1 LEFKTGCGTH
11 LKLSAARTAIE
22 NKDRGKM
29 MKGFVKREKFVT
41 FSILAVTMTAALFV
55 TACGS
60 SSSGGSK
67 PPVVGGIT
75 VYPDSATI
83 SENSTAQFTAYSGA
97 MVLAPTWNV
106 VSGTGT
112 ISGAGLFS
120 APGTTET
127 DTIQAV
133 SGSNASPQITIN
145 VVATQPVA
153 VSPAAVAVPAGATQ
167 QFTSPAGCAST
178 TWSVTSNLSAN
189 PGTITNGATN
199 CGLYTAPLSP
209 PPPGTVTIT
218 AMSGGNSGTSTVTI
232 LFSNA
237 SLNSLANG
245 ANTQPYAIS
254 YSAHNGSSFLFVAG
268 SFIADGNGNITGG
281 TEDINTSGATGP
293 TSTSI
298 SPSTYTVGP
307 DGRTTANITTGQ
319 GTGVVW
325 QFVLTSNQHAL
336 TIRFDKSASGSGT
349 IDQQNPE
356 QFGEAFALGNY
367 AFGLSGVDGKGHR
380 TGTAGRVFANGNDTF
395 PMGSGILDLN
405 DSGATTTP
413 TNVTDSELQG
423 GFTTPDPST
432 GRGTLT
438 LNCPSFEDVLGANTG
453 IPGTL
458 NFVYYVVDN
467 THLKVVESDSVAA
480 LGGDFYA
487 APATTVNMSGNQ
499 AFTVEGVDTRGHRY
513 GMGGAFGSSGTG
525 VLDLNDDGTLTSP
538 PTSGT
543 NVSSASPSVNANTG
557 QIELAI
563 NLTSGTDY
571 QFAAYLFNYTTAS
584 GLPSTGAFLLETDSN
599 VGVGS
604 GISYTQTGAAVPQGS
619 FGLNLTGVGLND
631 GGEQDI
637 EGQVTTASA
646 GTVTGTVDIND
657 VANSGNLISGEPLTS
672 ASAIAIVGI
681 DGRGN
686 PLTLAN
692 KFETNVLSYY
702 VVDANTIL
710 LVEMDP
716 LRVMTGTMALQF

>member
-1 LEFKTGCGTH
+1 
-11 LKLSAARTAIE
+11 
-22 NKDRGKM
+22 M
-29 MKGFVKREKFVT
+29 MKGFVRRGKLMT
-41 FSILAVTMTAALFV
+41 FAVLTGAMAAALLL

-60 SSSGGSK
+60 SSGGGSK

-75 VYPDSATI
+75 VYPGSATI

-97 MVLAPTWNV
+97 MVLAPMWNV

-112 ISGAGLFS
+112 ISSAGLFT

-133 SGSNASPQITIN
+133 SGSNASPPITIN
-145 VVATQPVA
+145 VVAMQPVA

-167 QFTSPAGCAST
+167 QFTSPAGCSAT

-189 PGTITNGATN
+189 PGTITNGVTS

-218 AMSGGNSGTSTVTI
+218 AISGGNSGTSTVTI

-237 SLNSLANG
+237 SLNSLADA

-254 YSAHNGSSFLFVAG
+254 YSAHNGSSFLVVAG
-268 SFIADGNGNITGG
+268 SFVADGNGNITGG
-281 TEDINTSGATGP
+281 TEDINTSGSTGP

-307 DGRTTANITTGQ
+307 DGRTTANITSGQ

-325 QFVLTSNQHAL
+325 QFALTSNQHAFM
-336 TIRFDKSASGSGT
+336 IRFDKSASGSGT

-356 QFGEAFALGNY
+356 EFGEAFALGNY
-367 AFGLSGVDGKGHR
+367 AFGLSGVDGHGHT

-405 DSGATTTP
+405 DSGATMTP

-423 GFTTPDPST
+423 GFTAPDPST

-438 LNCPSFEDVLGANTG
+438 LNCPSFEGVLGANSG

-467 THLKVVESDSVAA
+467 THLKVVESDSVAV
-480 LGGDFYA
+480 LGGDFYT

-499 AFTVEGVDTRGHRY
+499 AFTVAGVDTSGHPY

-538 PTSGT
+538 PTNGSGGTST
-543 NVSSASPSVNANTG
+543 NISAASPSVNANTG

-563 NLTSGTDY
+563 NLTDGTDY

-584 GLPSTGAFLLETDSN
+584 GLTSTAAFLLETDSH
-599 VGVGS
+599 VGVGT
-604 GISYTQTGAAVPQGS
+604 GVAYTQTGSAVPQGTFAS
-619 FGLNLTGVGLND
+619 NLTGTVLNG

-646 GTVTGTVDIND
+646 GAVTGTVDIND
-657 VANSGNLISGEPLTS
+657 VAASGNLVSGEPLTS
-672 ASAIAIVGI
+672 ASAIATVGI

-692 KFETNVLSYY
+692 QYQTNTLSYF
-702 VVDANTIL
+702 VVDVNTIL
-710 LVEMDP
+710 LVEMDSR
-716 LRVMTGTMALQF
+716 RVMTGTMALQF

>member
-1 LEFKTGCGTH
+1 MT
-11 LKLSAARTAIE
+11 
-22 NKDRGKM
+22 
-29 MKGFVKREKFVT
+29 KGFLRRGKFVT
-41 FSILAVTMTAALFV
+41 FSVLTAAMAAALLL

-75 VYPDSATI
+75 VYPGSATI

-106 VSGTGT
+106 VSGAGT
-112 ISGAGLFS
+112 ISGAGLFT

-133 SGSNASPQITIN
+133 SGSNASPPITIN

-167 QFTSPAGCAST
+167 QFTSPEGCAST

-189 PGTITNGATN
+189 PGTITNGATS

-218 AMSGGNSGTSTVTI
+218 AMSGGNSGTSTVTV

-237 SLNSLANG
+237 SLNSLANA
-245 ANTQPYAIS
+245 ANPQPYAIF
-254 YSAHNGSSFLFVAG
+254 YSAHSGSGFLFVAG
-268 SFIADGNGNITGG
+268 SFVADGNGNITGG
-281 TEDINTSGATGP
+281 TEDINTTGSTGP

-307 DGRTTANITTGQ
+307 DGWTTANITTGQ

-325 QFVLTSNQHAL
+325 QFALTSNQHAL
-336 TIRFDKSASGSGT
+336 MIRFDKSASGSGT

-356 QFGEAFALGNY
+356 QFGDAFALGNY
-367 AFGLSGVDGKGHR
+367 AFGLSGVDGKGHT

-405 DSGATTTP
+405 DSGASMTP

-438 LNCPSFEDVLGANTG
+438 LNCPSFEEVLDATSG

-458 NFVYYVVDN
+458 NFVYYVVDS
-467 THLKVVESDSVAA
+467 THMKVVESDSVAV
-480 LGGDFYA
+480 LGGDFYI
-487 APATTVNMSGNQ
+487 APGTSVNMSGNQ
-499 AFTVEGVDTRGHRY
+499 VFTVAGVDTSGHAY
-513 GMGGAFGSSGTG
+513 GMGGAFGSLGTG
-525 VLDLNDDGTLTSP
+525 VLDLNDNGTLMSP
-538 PTSGT
+538 PTNGT
-543 NVSSASPSVNANTG
+543 NISAASPSLGDTNTG

-563 NLTSGTDY
+563 NLTNGTDY
-571 QFAAYLFNYTTAS
+571 QFAAYLFNYTAAS
-584 GLPSTGAFLLETDSN
+584 GLTSTGAFLLQTDSH
-599 VGVGS
+599 VGVGT
-604 GISYTQTGAAVPQGS
+604 GIAYTQTGAAVPQGS
-619 FGLNLTGVGLND
+619 FALNLSGVGLND
-631 GGEQDI
+631 GKQQDV
-637 EGQVTTASA
+637 EGQVTSTSA
-646 GTVTGTVDIND
+646 GAVTGTVDIND
-657 VANSGNLISGEPLTS
+657 VANSGNLIPGEPLTS

-686 PLTLAN
+686 PLTLDN

-702 VVDANTIL
+702 VVDENTLL

>member
-1 LEFKTGCGTH
+1 
-11 LKLSAARTAIE
+11 
-22 NKDRGKM
+22 M
-29 MKGFVKREKFVT
+29 MKGSVRRGKLMT
-41 FSILAVTMTAALFV
+41 FAVLTGAMAAALLL

-60 SSSGGSK
+60 SSGGGSK

-75 VYPDSATI
+75 VYPGSATI

-97 MVLAPTWNV
+97 MVLAPMWNV

-112 ISGAGLFS
+112 ISSAGLFT

-133 SGSNASPQITIN
+133 SGSNASPPITIN

-167 QFTSPAGCAST
+167 QFTSPGGCAST

-189 PGTITNGATN
+189 PGTITNGTTS

-218 AMSGGNSGTSTVTI
+218 AISGGNSGTSTVTI

-237 SLNSLANG
+237 SLNSLADA
-245 ANTQPYAIS
+245 ANPQPYAIS
-254 YSAHNGSSFLFVAG
+254 YSAHNGSSFLIVAG
-268 SFIADGNGNITGG
+268 SFVADGNGNITGG
-281 TEDINTSGATGP
+281 TEDINTSGSTGP

-325 QFVLTSNQHAL
+325 QFALTSNQHAL
-336 TIRFDKSASGSGT
+336 MIRFDKSASGSGT

-356 QFGEAFALGNY
+356 EFGEAFALGNY
-367 AFGLSGVDGKGHR
+367 AFGLSGVDGHGHT

-405 DSGATTTP
+405 DSGATMTP

-423 GFTTPDPST
+423 GFTAADPST

-438 LNCPSFEDVLGANTG
+438 LNCPSFEGVLGANSG

-467 THLKVVESDSVAA
+467 THLKVVENDSVAV
-480 LGGDFYA
+480 LGGDFYT

-499 AFTVEGVDTRGHRY
+499 AFTVAGVDTSGHPY

-538 PTSGT
+538 PTNGSGGTST
-543 NVSSASPSVNANTG
+543 NISAASPSVNANTG

-563 NLTSGTDY
+563 NLTDGTDY

-584 GLPSTGAFLLETDSN
+584 GLTSTAAFLLETDSH
-599 VGVGS
+599 VGVGT
-604 GISYTQTGAAVPQGS
+604 GVAYTQTGSAVPQGT
-619 FGLNLTGVGLND
+619 FALNLTGVVLNG

-646 GTVTGTVDIND
+646 GAVTGTVDIND
-657 VANSGNLISGEPLTS
+657 VAASGNLVSGEPLTS
-672 ASAIAIVGI
+672 ASAIATVGI

-692 KFETNVLSYY
+692 QYQTNTLSYF
-702 VVDANTIL
+702 VVDVNTIL
-710 LVEMDP
+710 LVEMDSR
-716 LRVMTGTMALQF
+716 RVMTGTMALQF

>member
-1 LEFKTGCGTH
+1 
-11 LKLSAARTAIE
+11 
-22 NKDRGKM
+22 
-29 MKGFVKREKFVT
+29 MKGFVRRGKFVT
-41 FSILAVTMTAALFV
+41 SSILVAAMAAAFV
-55 TACGS
+55 LTGCGS
-60 SSSGGSK
+60 SSSSSK

-75 VYPDSATI
+75 VYPGSATI

-97 MVLAPTWNV
+97 MVLAPTWSV

-112 ISGAGLFS
+112 ISSNGLFT
-120 APGTTET
+120 APGSTET

-133 SGSNASPQITIN
+133 SGSNASPPITIN
-145 VVATQPVA
+145 VVATQPV
-153 VSPAAVAVPAGATQ
+153 VVTPAAVAVPAGATQ

-189 PGTITNGATN
+189 PGTITNGATS

-218 AMSGGNSGTSTVTI
+218 AMSGGNSGTSTVTV

-237 SLNSLANG
+237 SLNSLANA
-245 ANTQPYAIS
+245 ANPQPYAIS
-254 YSAHNGSSFLFVAG
+254 YSAHNGSSFMFVAG
-268 SFIADGNGNITGG
+268 SFVADGNGNITGG
-281 TEDINTSGATGP
+281 TEDINTSGSTGP

-319 GTGVVW
+319 ATGVIW
-325 QFVLTSNQHAL
+325 QFALTSNQHAL
-336 TIRFDKSASGSGT
+336 MIRFDKSASGSGT
-349 IDQQNPE
+349 IDQQNPQE
-356 QFGEAFALGNY
+356 FGEAFALGNY
-367 AFGLSGVDGKGHR
+367 AFGLSGLDGKGHL
-380 TGTAGRVFANGNDTF
+380 TGTVGRVFANGNDTF
-395 PMGSGILDLN
+395 PIGSSILDLN

-413 TNVTDSELQG
+413 TNVTDSQLQG
-423 GFTTPDPST
+423 GFATPDPST

-438 LNCPSFEDVLGANTG
+438 LNCPSFETILGANSG

-467 THLKVVESDSVAA
+467 THFKVVESDSVAV
-480 LGGDFYA
+480 LGGDFYT

-499 AFTVEGVDTRGHRY
+499 VFTVAGLDTSGHMY
-513 GMGGAFGSSGTG
+513 GMGGAFASSGTG
-525 VLDLNDDGTLTSP
+525 VLDLNDNGTLTSP
-538 PTSGT
+538 PTNGSGGTST
-543 NVSSASPSVNANTG
+543 NISSASPSVDANTG

-563 NLTSGTDY
+563 NLSDSTDY

-584 GLPSTGAFLLETDSN
+584 GQPSTAAFLLQTDSH

-604 GISYTQTGAAVPQGS
+604 GIAYTQTGAAVPQGS
-619 FGLNLTGVGLND
+619 FALNLSGVGLND

-646 GTVTGTVDIND
+646 GAVTGTVDIND
-657 VANSGNLISGEPLTS
+657 VANSGNLVSGEPLTS
-672 ASAIAIVGI
+672 ASAITPVGI

-702 VVDANTIL
+702 VVDGNTVL

>member
-1 LEFKTGCGTH
+1 
-11 LKLSAARTAIE
+11 
-22 NKDRGKM
+22 M
-29 MKGFVKREKFVT
+29 MKGFVRREKFVA
-41 FSILAVTMTAALFV
+41 FSVLAAAMAAALLL

-60 SSSGGSK
+60 SGGGSK

-75 VYPDSATI
+75 VYPGSATI

-97 MVLAPTWNV
+97 MVLAPTWSV

-112 ISGAGLFS
+112 ISSSGLFS

-133 SGSNASPQITIN
+133 SGSNASPPITIN
-145 VVATQPVA
+145 VVARQPVA

-167 QFTSPAGCAST
+167 QFTSPAGCAAT
-178 TWSVTSNLSAN
+178 IWSVTSNLSAD

-218 AMSGGNSGTSTVTI
+218 AISGGNSGTSTVTV

-237 SLNSLANG
+237 SLNSLAG
-245 ANTQPYAIS
+245 AGNPRPYVIS
-254 YSAHNGSSFLFVAG
+254 YNAHNGSSFLIVAG
-268 SFIADGNGNITGG
+268 SFVADGNGNITGG
-281 TEDINTSGATGP
+281 TEDINTSGSTGP

-307 DGRTTANITTGQ
+307 DGRTTANITMGQ
-319 GTGVVW
+319 ETGVVW
-325 QFVLTSNQHAL
+325 QFALTSNQHAL
-336 TIRFDKSASGSGT
+336 MIRFDQSASGSGT

-367 AFGLSGVDGKGHR
+367 AFGLSGVDGHGHT

-438 LNCPSFEDVLGANTG
+438 LNCPSFEAVLGANSG

-458 NFVYYVVDN
+458 NFIYYVVDN
-467 THLKVVESDSVAA
+467 THMKVVESDSVAV
-480 LGGDFYA
+480 LGGDFYT
-487 APATTVNMSGNQ
+487 APATTVNMSGSQ
-499 AFTVEGVDTRGHRY
+499 AFTVAGVDSSGHPY
-513 GMGGAFGSSGTG
+513 GMGGAFGTSGTG
-525 VLDLNDDGTLTSP
+525 VLDLNDDGALTSP
-538 PTSGT
+538 PTNGSGGTGT
-543 NVSSASPSVNANTG
+543 NISAASPSVDASTG
-557 QIELAI
+557 QIELAV
-563 NLTSGTDY
+563 NLTDGTDY

-584 GLPSTGAFLLETDSN
+584 GLTSTAAFLLETDSH
-599 VGVGS
+599 VGVGT
-604 GISYTQTGAAVPQGS
+604 GVAYTQTGSAVPQGS
-619 FGLNLTGVGLND
+619 FALNLTGVVLNG

-637 EGQVTTASA
+637 EGQVSTASA
-646 GTVTGTVDIND
+646 GAVSGTLDIND
-657 VANSGNLISGEPLTS
+657 VAASGNLVSGEPLTS
-672 ASAIAIVGI
+672 ASAITTVGI

-686 PLTLAN
+686 PLTLAS
-692 KFETNVLSYY
+692 KYQTNTLSYF
-702 VVDANTIL
+702 VVDVNTIL
-710 LVEMDP
+710 LVEMDFR
-716 LRVMTGTMALQF
+716 RVMTGTMALQF

>member
-1 LEFKTGCGTH
+1 
-11 LKLSAARTAIE
+11 
-22 NKDRGKM
+22 M
-29 MKGFVKREKFVT
+29 MKGFAKRGKFVT
-41 FSILAVTMTAALFV
+41 FSVFAAAAAAALLL

-60 SSSGGSK
+60 NGGGSK
-67 PPVVGGIT
+67 PNPPVVGGVT
-75 VYPDSATI
+75 VYPGTATI
-83 SENSTAQFTAYSGA
+83 SVNSTAQFTAYSGA

-112 ISGAGLFS
+112 ISSAGLFT
-120 APGTTET
+120 APGSTET

-133 SGSNASPQITIN
+133 SGSNASPPITIN

-189 PGTITNGATN
+189 PGTITNGAAS

-237 SLNSLANG
+237 SLNSLANA
-245 ANTQPYAIS
+245 ANPQPYAIS
-254 YSAHNGSSFLFVAG
+254 YSAHSGSSFMFVAG
-268 SFIADGNGNITGG
+268 SFVADGNGNITGG
-281 TEDINTSGATGP
+281 TEDINTSGSTGP

-307 DGRTTANITTGQ
+307 DGRTTANITSGQ
-319 GTGVVW
+319 GTGIVW

-336 TIRFDKSASGSGT
+336 MIRFDKSASGSGA

-356 QFGEAFALGNY
+356 EFGEAFALGNY
-367 AFGLSGVDGKGHR
+367 AFGLAGVDGNGHT
-380 TGTAGRVFANGNDTF
+380 TGTAGRVFANGNETF

-405 DSGATTTP
+405 DSGASMTP
-413 TNVTDSELQG
+413 TNITDSELQG

-438 LNCPSFEDVLGANTG
+438 LNCPSFEAVLDANSG

-467 THLKVVESDSVAA
+467 THLKVVESDSVAV
-480 LGGDFYA
+480 LGGDFYT
-487 APATTVNMSGNQ
+487 APATTVNMTGNQ
-499 AFTVEGVDTRGHRY
+499 VFTVAGVDTSGHRY
-513 GMGGAFGSSGTG
+513 GMGGAFGSLGTG
-525 VLDLNDDGTLTSP
+525 VLDLNDNGTLTSP
-538 PTSGT
+538 PTNGSGGTST
-543 NVSSASPSVNANTG
+543 NISAASPSVDANTG

-571 QFAAYLFNYTTAS
+571 QFAAYLFNYRAAN
-584 GLPSTGAFLLETDSN
+584 GLTSTGAFLLQTDSS

-604 GISYTQTGAAVPQGS
+604 GVAYTQTGSAVPQGS
-619 FGLNLTGVGLND
+619 FAMNLTGAGLNA

-646 GTVTGTVDIND
+646 GAVTGTVDIND
-657 VANSGNLISGEPLTS
+657 VANSGNLVSGEPLTS
-672 ASAIAIVGI
+672 ASAIATVGI

>member
-1 LEFKTGCGTH
+1 
-11 LKLSAARTAIE
+11 
-22 NKDRGKM
+22 M
-29 MKGFVKREKFVT
+29 MKSFVKREKFVT
-41 FSILAVTMTAALFV
+41 FSVFAAAVATALLL

-60 SSSGGSK
+60 SSGGSNPK

-75 VYPDSATI
+75 VYPGTATI

-112 ISGAGLFS
+112 ISSTGLFT
-120 APGTTET
+120 APGSTET

-133 SGSNASPQITIN
+133 SGSNASPPITIN
-145 VVATQPVA
+145 IVATQPVA

-167 QFTSPAGCAST
+167 QFTSPAGCTST

-189 PGTITNGATN
+189 PGTITNGLAN

-237 SLNSLANG
+237 SLNSLANA
-245 ANTQPYAIS
+245 ANPQPYAIS
-254 YSAHNGSSFLFVAG
+254 YSAHNGSSFMFVTG
-268 SFIADGNGNITGG
+268 SFVADGNGNITGG
-281 TEDINTSGATGP
+281 TEDTNTSGATGP

-336 TIRFDKSASGSGT
+336 MIRFDKSASGSGT

-413 TNVTDSELQG
+413 TNITDTELQG

-438 LNCPSFEDVLGANTG
+438 LNCPSFEDVLGANSG

-480 LGGDFYA
+480 LGGDFYT

-499 AFTVEGVDTRGHRY
+499 AFTVEGVDTSGHTY

-525 VLDLNDDGTLTSP
+525 VFDLNDDGTLTSP

-543 NVSSASPSVNANTG
+543 NISSASPSVDASTG

-563 NLTSGTDY
+563 NLASGTDY

-604 GISYTQTGAAVPQGS
+604 GVAYTQTGAAVPQGS
-619 FGLNLTGVGLND
+619 FAMNLTGVGLND

-646 GTVTGTVDIND
+646 GAVTGTVDIND
-657 VANSGNLISGEPLTS
+657 VANSGNLIPGEPLTS

-692 KFETNVLSYY
+692 QFETNVLSYY

>member
-1 LEFKTGCGTH
+1 
-11 LKLSAARTAIE
+11 
-22 NKDRGKM
+22 
-29 MKGFVKREKFVT
+29 
-41 FSILAVTMTAALFV
+41 
-55 TACGS
+55 
-60 SSSGGSK
+60 
-67 PPVVGGIT
+67 
-75 VYPDSATI
+75 
-83 SENSTAQFTAYSGA
+83 
-97 MVLAPTWNV
+97 
-106 VSGTGT
+106 
-112 ISGAGLFS
+112 
-120 APGTTET
+120 
-127 DTIQAV
+127 
-133 SGSNASPQITIN
+133 
-145 VVATQPVA
+145 
-153 VSPAAVAVPAGATQ
+153 
-167 QFTSPAGCAST
+167 
-178 TWSVTSNLSAN
+178 
-189 PGTITNGATN
+189 
-199 CGLYTAPLSP
+199 
-209 PPPGTVTIT
+209 
-218 AMSGGNSGTSTVTI
+218 
-232 LFSNA
+232 
-237 SLNSLANG
+237 
-245 ANTQPYAIS
+245 
-254 YSAHNGSSFLFVAG
+254 
-268 SFIADGNGNITGG
+268 
-281 TEDINTSGATGP
+281 
-293 TSTSI
+293 
-298 SPSTYTVGP
+298 
-307 DGRTTANITTGQ
+307 
-319 GTGVVW
+319 
-325 QFVLTSNQHAL
+325 
-336 TIRFDKSASGSGT
+336 
-349 IDQQNPE
+349 
-356 QFGEAFALGNY
+356 
-367 AFGLSGVDGKGHR
+367 
-380 TGTAGRVFANGNDTF
+380 
-395 PMGSGILDLN
+395 MGSGILDLN

-487 APATTVNMSGNQ
+487 APATAVNMSGNQ

-619 FGLNLTGVGLND
+619 FALNLTGVGLND